1 MSNDGK
7 AFTISPSFNDIKQL
21 IDDLHN
27 PNLPYN
33 LNFIATIIPAF
44 KSDPSYKYTQLLIGN
59 NSGILECDPAKGLWK
74 GTNRYG

>member
-7 AFTISPSFNDIKQL
+7 AFTLSTAFSDIKTL

-44 KSDPSYKYTQLLIGN
+44 KDDPSYIYTKLLIGN
-59 NSGILECDPAKGLWK
+59 NSGVL
-74 GTNRYG
+74 